1 MALTE
6 AGQRLLG
13 STKHLVQ
20 SLKYAIESAQDL
32 GEIPTDT
39 VWITLSRFAYQWILK
54 PHFAEF
60 CCLYPHIQLEI
71 SIYDG

>member
-6 AGQRLLG
+6 AGKRLLG

-32 GEIPTDT
+32 GEMPTGT
-39 VWITLSRFAYQWILK
+39 VRIALSRFQLILK
-54 PHFAEF
+54 PYFAF
-60 CCLYPHIQLEI
+60 NAQ
-71 SIYDG
+71 SK

>member
-1 MALTE
+1 MELTE

-32 GEIPTDT
+32 GEMPTGT
-39 VWITLSRFAYQWILK
+39 VRIALSRFQQILK
-54 PHFAEF
+54 PYFAEF
-60 CCLYPHIQLEI
+60 CRLYPHVQLEI